1 MADVIYTFRDFGGR
15 SSSLRL
21 AIDTPAT
28 NEAGFRAL
36 LEALSIGNLS
46 RVTIIDSVPVN
57 NSNNA
62 ASDQAHVG
70 DGVRIYFTDDV
81 TGEQHFVTLP
91 MPDMT
96 DFVEVAGGGGAI
108 DLTQPVAVTDFVTD
122 FNTDVR
128 SPAGNAV
135 TIQSMK
141 RVSRS
146 R

>member
-1 MADVIYTFRDFGGR
+1 MGDVIYSFRDHGGR
-15 SSSLRL
+15 TSSLRVN
-21 AIDTPAT
+21 IDTPAT
-28 NEAGFRAL
+28 NEAGFRTL
-36 LEALSIGNLS
+36 LSALSIGNLA
-46 RVTIIDSVPVN
+46 RVTIIDSVPVD

-81 TGEQHFVTLP
+81 TGEKHFVTLP
-91 MPDMT
+91 MPDMS

-108 DLTQPVAVTDFVTD
+108 SLTEPLAVTDFVTD
-122 FNTDVR
+122 FNADAR

-141 RVSRS
+141 RVSRN